1 MLIILG
7 RKPRSHNVNG
17 FVHAKLDLHLVKAA
31 KKKKEKQKRKK
42 KKKIEKELKQ
52 VEQKKGK
59 MKQSTH

>member
-1 MLIILG
+1 MIILG

-31 KKKKEKQKRKK
+31 KKKKGKTKKEKKE
-42 KKKIEKELKQ
+42 KKIEKELKQ

>member
-1 MLIILG
+1 MIILG

-42 KKKIEKELKQ
+42 KRKKLK
-52 VEQKKGK
+52 K
-59 MKQSTH
+59 S